1 MLYNQVELIHSTISK
16 KPAELKAM
24 LTKMLQR
31 IKGEL
36 KIIVLKDVVKTYKVG
51 QVETKALKGITL
63 TINKGEFMVILGP
76 SGSGKSTLLNV
87 ISGLDTP
94 TSGSIKFQGTELTGY
109 NEEELTK
116 FRREHL
122 GFVFQQYNLLHNL
135 NVLDNVRMGADISEK
150 PLDSNKVLE
159 KVGLTAHIEKYPYQ
173 LSGGEQQRV
182 SVARSVVKK
191 PSILFC
197 DEPTGSLDEQI
208 AKQVLGI
215 LEELN
220 QVLGVTVVLITHN
233 KGIGQMA
240 DRIVKMNSGIIEDI
254 IVNNQKTQAHKVS
267 WG

>member
-1 MLYNQVELIHSTISK
+1 M
-16 KPAELKAM
+16 
-24 LTKMLQR
+24 
-31 IKGEL
+31 
-36 KIIVLKDVVKTYKVG
+36 IVLEDVVKTYQSG

-63 TINKGEFMVILGP
+63 TINQGEFMVILGP

-94 TSGSIKFQGTELTGY
+94 TAGSIQFQGIELTEY
-109 NEEELTK
+109 NEEQLTK
-116 FRREHL
+116 FRREYL

-135 NVLDNVRMGADISEK
+135 NVLDNVRMGADISEN
-150 PLDSNKVLE
+150 PMDSQEVLD
-159 KVGLTAHIEKYPYQ
+159 KVGLTEHMGKYPYQ

-182 SVARSVVKK
+182 SVARSVVKQ

-220 QVLGVTVVLITHN
+220 QKLGVTVVVITHN

-240 DRIVKMNSGIIEDI
+240 DRIVKMNSGKIEDV
-254 IVNNQKTQAHKVS
+254 IVNKRKLKAHKVS